1 MQRFTP
7 KNLEVRFFVS
17 FEKKNLFGYFK
28 TFFLIDTI
36 CIHIHDEV
44 RYFYFVPKLHRQ
56 YLKCNF
62 ELQNEFNLLNRFKI
76 VPDCDIL
83 LREENLLALHDFKQ
97 NWVGFEGIMEKWRIL
112 LLIFI

>member
-83 LREENLLALHDFKQ
+83 LREEIHLLCVTLSKM
-97 NWVGFEGIMEKWRIL
+97 GLGLRG
-112 LLIFI
+112 

>member
-17 FEKKNLFGYFK
+17 FEKKNLFGNFK
-28 TFFLIDTI
+28 TFLIDTI

-44 RYFYFVPKLHRQ
+44 RYFYFFVPKLHRQ

-83 LREENLLALHDFKQ
+83 LREENSLALRDFKQ
-97 NWVGFEGIMEKWRIL
+97 NGVGFEGIMEKMRIL
-112 LLIFI
+112 